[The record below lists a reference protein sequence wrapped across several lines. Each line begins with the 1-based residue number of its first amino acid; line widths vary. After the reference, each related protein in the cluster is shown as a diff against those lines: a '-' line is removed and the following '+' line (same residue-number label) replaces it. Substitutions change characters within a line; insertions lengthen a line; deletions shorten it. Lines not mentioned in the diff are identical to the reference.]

1 MITGKINVKKI
12 DKDALFRAESGAT
25 YLDVAFIENK
35 NGRDEFGNDGFIAQS
50 ISKERREAGER
61 GPIIGNWKRRETQ
74 KKQQAKPDHHIIDK
88 SNGYAPA
95 ERDDIPY

>member
-1 MITGKINVKKI
+1 MITAKLNLKKI
-12 DKDALFRAESGAT
+12 DKDALFRAESGAI

-35 NGRDEFGNDGFIAQS
+35 NGRDEFGNDGFVAQS

-61 GPIIGNWKRRETQ
+61 GPIIGNWKRRETR
-74 KKQQAKPDHHIIDK
+74 KEPSKPDQHILEK
-88 SNGYAPA
+88 SNGYAPG